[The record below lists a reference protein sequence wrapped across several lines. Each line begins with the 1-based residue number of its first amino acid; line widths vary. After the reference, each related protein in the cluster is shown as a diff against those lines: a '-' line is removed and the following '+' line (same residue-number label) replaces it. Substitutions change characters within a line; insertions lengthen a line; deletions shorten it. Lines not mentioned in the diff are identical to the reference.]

1 MLQYY
6 NNPSLSRG
14 LFRGQT
20 YCYRTGIIDCLAKHA
35 KIRSVLEEGSLQDSD
50 GISEDGRCCAEDNEG
65 EKHCADRI
73 SLFVICKKTR
83 QVLNRFQS
91 CAGQLVCN
99 LQKKGQVLNR
109 F

>member
-1 MLQYY
+1 MLQSY
-6 NNPSLSRG
+6 NNPSLSQAFLGVRSS
-14 LFRGQT
+14 
-20 YCYRTGIIDCLAKHA
+20 YYRPGIIDCFTKYA
-35 KIRSVLEEGSLQDSD
+35 KIRSALERGSLQDSD
-50 GISEDGRCCAEDNEG
+50 GISEDGRSCAEDNEG

-91 CAGQLVCN
+91 CAGLLVCN
-99 LQKKGQVLNR
+99 LQKFKQDK